1 MELETLNI
9 VNTIARDTDF
19 GVGVLLL
26 LLLMFWA
33 IYCNACVTYVCVT
46 YK

>member
-26 LLLMFWA
+26 LLMFWA